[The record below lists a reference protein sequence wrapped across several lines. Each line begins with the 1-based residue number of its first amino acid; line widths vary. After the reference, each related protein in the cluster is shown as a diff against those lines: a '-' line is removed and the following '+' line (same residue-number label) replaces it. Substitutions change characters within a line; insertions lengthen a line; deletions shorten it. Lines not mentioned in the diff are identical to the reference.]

1 MIDQAT
7 VNRIIDT
14 ADIVDVV
21 SDFVSLKRR
30 GANWVGLCPFHNDRT
45 PSFYV
50 SRSKGI
56 CKCFACGEGGSAVNF
71 IMKHEQISYVEAL
84 RYLARKYHIEI
95 QEREL
100 TDEEKMAQNK
110 REALNILNEWAC
122 QFFEKQLHE
131 TTAGQEIGLS
141 YFKDRGFTDEIIKR
155 FRLGYSPE
163 DRHAL
168 YNAALRAGHSRELLF
183 ELGLCKDDGHGGGY
197 DFYCGRVMF
206 PIFNVAGTVI
216 AFGGRTLKSTDRA
229 KYFNSPESLVYDKSK
244 STMYGLYQA
253 KRAITREN
261 KCFIV
266 EGYADV
272 ISMHQAG
279 FENVIAS
286 SGTALTDGH
295 IHLLNRFTQN
305 VTELFDGDAAGV
317 KAALRGVD
325 MLLKAGMNVRV
336 LLLPE
341 GKDPDNFA
349 QENSSTEMIDYIKA
363 NESDFIT
370 FKAQVLL
377 SGAEN
382 DPIKRGQAITDVVKS
397 IALIPN
403 DIQRMVYVKECSA
416 KFGISESVLAR
427 DIARQRQVI
436 LDEDYKQRQRERA
449 QREAQQQLDDIPP
462 AGQDIPPHPADQRE
476 PDRRGIAESNDVQA
490 QERYVA
496 KYIAKYGMCYM
507 SDDEYDDGQRRPITV
522 LEYIANELLAD
533 SMEFTHP
540 VYKAIFNQSMSYLD
554 AFYND
559 LEQKRAQL
567 ESGISAQV
575 NEQMEHLDV
584 DGLSADDIQ
593 QREQEITARVNAD
606 VVKQIDEFRKNYLER
621 ILCSTADDAVRQ
633 TATELVSE
641 RYHLSKIHT
650 ANAVVVTEYDRLSTI
665 VEEAIFL
672 WKSALVNEH
681 IADLKEEMKHC
692 DPSETATLLQ
702 RLQEQYAIR
711 SALARLTGERVVN
724 PK

>member
-7 VNRIIDT
+7 VNQIIDT

-95 QEREL
+95 HEREL

-122 QFFEKQLHE
+122 QFFEQQLHE

-168 YNAALRAGHSRELLF
+168 YNAALRAGHSRDLLF

-206 PIFNVAGTVI
+206 PIFSVSGTVI

-244 STMYGLYQA
+244 STMYGLFQA

-286 SGTALTDGH
+286 SGTSLTEGH
-295 IHLLNRFTQN
+295 IHLLSRFTQN
-305 VTELFDGDAAGV
+305 VTELFDGDEAGV

-349 QENSSTEMIDYIKA
+349 QENSSSEMIEFIKA
-363 NESDFIT
+363 NESDFIS
-370 FKAQVLL
+370 FKANVLL

-382 DPIKRGQAITDVVKS
+382 DPIKRSQAITDVVNS

-416 KFGISESVLAR
+416 KFGISEAVLAR
-427 DIARQRQVI
+427 DIAKKRQAI
-436 LDEDYKQRQRERA
+436 LDEDFKRRQREKA
-449 QREAQQQLDDIPP
+449 QQSAQQQLADIPS
-462 AGQDIPPHPADQRE
+462 ADSNAAPHPADLETPRT
-476 PDRRGIAESNDVQA
+476 RVIAESNDVQA
-490 QERYVA
+490 QERNVT
-496 KYIAKYGMCYM
+496 KYIAKYGMCFM
-507 SDDEYDDGQRRPITV
+507 SEAEYDDGQIRAITV
-522 LEYIANELLAD
+522 LEFIANELMAD
-533 SMEFTHP
+533 GMEFSNP
-540 VYKAIFNQSMSYLD
+540 VYKEIFNQSMGYLD
-554 AFYND
+554 DFYND
-559 LEQKRAQL
+559 LDQKRAQL
-567 ESGISAQV
+567 EGGIKARV
-575 NEQMEHLDV
+575 DEQMANIDV
-584 DGLSADDIQ
+584 DGLTAEDIH
-593 QREQEITARVNAD
+593 QREQEITARINAD

-633 TATELVSE
+633 TATELVGE

-650 ANAVVVTEYDRLSTI
+650 ANAVVVTEYDRLSII
-665 VEEAIFL
+665 VEEAILL
-672 WKSALVNEH
+672 WKSAIVNNH
-681 IADLKEEMKHC
+681 IAELTEDIKNC
-692 DPSETATLLQ
+692 DASETSTLLQ
-702 RLQEQYAIR
+702 RLQELYAIR
-711 SALARLTGERVVN
+711 RELARLTGERVVN